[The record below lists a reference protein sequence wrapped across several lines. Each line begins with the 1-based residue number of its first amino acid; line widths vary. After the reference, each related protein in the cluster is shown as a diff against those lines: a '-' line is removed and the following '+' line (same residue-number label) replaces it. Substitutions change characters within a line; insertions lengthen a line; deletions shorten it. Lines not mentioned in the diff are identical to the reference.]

1 MPSLPPG
8 IFAPW
13 ASISHTHTLLQT
25 LHPHC
30 TASDSFYFLAM
41 QTFDSSP

>member
-1 MPSLPPG
+1 MPSLLPG

-13 ASISHTHTLLQT
+13 ASISHTFLQT

-30 TASDSFYFLAM
+30 IASDSFYFLAM